1 MSLEVPGN
9 EDDESSLVDAQSNE
23 EPSDPST
30 PSGDDAAR
38 PSSLH
43 GSSDSPDSLPTIGGE
58 IAEDNINRP
67 TTPTPEPEPELEPTG
82 PPKVAETAP
91 VWLKTLDLV
100 TSFY

>member
-1 MSLEVPGN
+1 MSLEIPEN

-23 EPSDPST
+23 EPLDPST

-43 GSSDSPDSLPTIGGE
+43 GSSDSPISLPTIGGE
-58 IAEDNINRP
+58 ITEDNINRP
-67 TTPTPEPEPELEPTG
+67 TTPTPELQATG

-91 VWLKTLDLV
+91 V
-100 TSFY
+100 